1 MWVRIVVG
9 RGLASVGLGFALGG
23 GVLGVLIRSES
34 VNSFSVVFVGIGVYV
49 WWVVV
54 SADDAEEGGV
64 EFCSG
69 HGRNVEGIADISM
82 RAVGSAVR

>member
-34 VNSFSVVFVGIGVYV
+34 VNSFSVVFVGIGMYV

-54 SADDAEEGGV
+54 SADDAEEGGLSFV
-64 EFCSG
+64 AAMVVTLRASL
-69 HGRNVEGIADISM
+69 IS
-82 RAVGSAVR
+82 ACGL